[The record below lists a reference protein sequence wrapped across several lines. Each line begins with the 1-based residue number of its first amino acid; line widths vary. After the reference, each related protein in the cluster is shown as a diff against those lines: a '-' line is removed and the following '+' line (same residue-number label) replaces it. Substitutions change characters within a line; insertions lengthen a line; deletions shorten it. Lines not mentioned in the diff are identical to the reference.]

1 MMWNNSLYGNFRT
14 RKFTDI
20 YPSASDF
27 LNDYKNV
34 GIPTSVNETTAQT
47 IYYLLYANYGNSHI
61 ARSAENQSK

>member
-20 YPSASDF
+20 YPSVSDF
-27 LNDYKNV
+27 LKDYKNV

-47 IYYLLYANYGNSHI
+47 IYYLLYSNY
-61 ARSAENQSK
+61 

>member
-27 LNDYKNV
+27 LNDYKKTLEPV
-34 GIPTSVNETTAQT
+34 YGDAVNPED
-47 IYYLLYANYGNSHI
+47 IVVEGGEVN
-61 ARSAENQSK
+61 